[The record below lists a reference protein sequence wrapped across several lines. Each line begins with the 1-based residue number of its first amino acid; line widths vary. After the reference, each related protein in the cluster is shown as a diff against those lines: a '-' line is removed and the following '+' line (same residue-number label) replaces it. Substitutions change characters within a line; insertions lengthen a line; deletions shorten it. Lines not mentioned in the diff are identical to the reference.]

1 MVGFTNVL
9 LCVTED
15 DDAAVRYVARLAAA
29 TSADLTIADV
39 IEDVPPIARRLLPR
53 SWNLP
58 ALVRTR
64 KQARIERSAALRLSL
79 PRAPGGSLAPD
90 PESAACWR
98 TVGPTP
104 HAEHEVDA
112 MNQPSL
118 RVLVRSW
125 IPRQA
130 KHDHSRRIVR
140 LRSWYSGM

>member
-58 ALVRTR
+58 SLVRTQ
-64 KQARIERSAALRLSL
+64 KQARIERTAALAGRLGVVPTTVL
-79 PRAPGGSLAPD
+79 LTGSPLK
-90 PESAACWR
+90 
-98 TVGPTP
+98 T
-104 HAEHEVDA
+104 
-112 MNQPSL
+112 
-118 RVLVRSW
+118 LVRQV
-125 IPRQA
+125 IRGG
-130 KHDHSRRIVR
+130 HDLLAVAAASP
-140 LRSWYSGM
+140 GT